1 MSEATLEL
9 QILTPTGPVAGAD
22 GVSTPGVYLP
32 GHMGELGILPDHIPF
47 LTPLRPG
54 VLRFSCEGKDHRFA
68 VGGGFVEVSAQGKVT
83 VLSDRVL
90 GVEDLKSDEVK
101 RAYQDCEARLK
112 AAAQESTETET
123 FREIQREFDWLE
135 AQLQL
140 SGPHA

>member
-9 QILTPTGPVAGAD
+9 QILTPTGPVPGAD
-22 GVSTPGVYLP
+22 CVSTPGVYLP

-54 VLRFSCEGKDHRFA
+54 VLRFSSEGKDLRFA

-90 GVEDLKSDEVK
+90 GAADLKSDEVK
-101 RAYQDCEARLK
+101 TAYQECETRLK
-112 AAAQESTETET
+112 AAAQESIESESFKET
-123 FREIQREFDWLE
+123 QREFEWLE
-135 AQLQL
+135 AQMQL